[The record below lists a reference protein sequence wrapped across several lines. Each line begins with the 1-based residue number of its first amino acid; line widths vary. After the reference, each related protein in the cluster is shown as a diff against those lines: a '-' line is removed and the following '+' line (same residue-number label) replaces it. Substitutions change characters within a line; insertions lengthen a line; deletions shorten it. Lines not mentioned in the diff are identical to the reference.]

1 MADSDEKD
9 SPINEPTP
17 GKRKKQKLDLE
28 LLDRLPPSEEDF
40 EPPPASLGEF
50 ILTMRSR
57 LLKQLGLRD
66 DVEYDPDPFE
76 DFYSQFE
83 PKVNGASDRKEA
95 SPGD

>member
-1 MADSDEKD
+1 MADSDEKGN
-9 SPINEPTP
+9 PINEPTP

-40 EPPPASLGEF
+40 EPLPNSPGEF
-50 ILTMRSR
+50 LLTMRSR

-76 DFYSQFE
+76 EFYSQFE
-83 PKVNGASDRKEA
+83 PKVSGASDGKEA
-95 SPGD
+95 PPSD